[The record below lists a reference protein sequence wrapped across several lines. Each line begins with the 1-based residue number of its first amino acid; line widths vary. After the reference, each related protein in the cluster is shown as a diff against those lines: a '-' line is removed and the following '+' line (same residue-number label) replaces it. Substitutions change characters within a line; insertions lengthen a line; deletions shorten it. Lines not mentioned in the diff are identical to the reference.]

1 MSTGSGQVQRL
12 CDHLGVPYK
21 ATHILRKTCAT
32 ALAKA
37 GLGPWAIADHLGHSG
52 TEMAKIYVDRYN
64 ARNDRV
70 ASALSAY
77 TAGHTAP
84 NNRLGKNKGARQRPS
99 V

>member
-1 MSTGSGQVQRL
+1 MKRL
-12 CDHLGVPYK
+12 CKHLHVPYK
-21 ATHILRKTCAT
+21 VTHILRKTCAT

-37 GLGPWAIADHLGHSG
+37 GLGPWAIADLGHSS

-84 NNRLGKNKGARQRPS
+84 SDRWGKNKGARQRPKN
-99 V
+99 